1 MDQKQRFQL
10 LQRARLKNIL
20 KKGTLFLIVSVLLY
34 YGIALIYATKTIYK
48 VRYNYAVVL
57 EDLAGKRRVVDD
69 VGWHIRPPFFSRL
82 ELEVPLMNQELY
94 LGGDPQEQ
102 RIISRGNV
110 ALWTSAMLTYRITSL
125 ERWGIENR
133 DPKQLFQNDF
143 DGMVK
148 DVMQSKSVDEL
159 ISQRQA
165 LKEEIYQILK
175 KNPIN
180 IGGPTMEDKY
190 GVEIISF
197 VLRNTRFGDKLAEA
211 SEEKKRREMIAEAE
225 NYAADQEASRIR
237 KLYTAYRDSISEFRS
252 ALGFNQQ
259 NDQVL
264 LEFLNQQKWAT
275 AYEKN
280 VHGQNTF
287 VLNNTSGSPP
297 IVLPA
302 PPASPGATPAAA
314 PPSDEIM
321 ASPGPQGPTLS
332 EALKKYPWTQQHWT
346 QGKATK

>member
-1 MDQKQRFQL
+1 LDQKQRFRL

-20 KKGTLFLIVSVLLY
+20 KKGTIFLIVGGLLY

-48 VRYNYAVVL
+48 VRFNYAVVL
-57 EDLAGKRRVVDD
+57 EDLVGKRRVVDD
-69 VGWHIRPPFFSRL
+69 VGWHIRPPFFSRI

-110 ALWTSAMLTYRITSL
+110 ALWASAMLTYRITNL
-125 ERWGIENR
+125 KRWGIENR
-133 DPKQLFQNDF
+133 EPKQLFQNDF

-148 DVMQSKSVDEL
+148 DVMQGKSVDEL

-165 LKEEIYQILK
+165 IKEEIYQILK
-175 KNPIN
+175 NNPIN
-180 IGGPTMEDKY
+180 VGGPTMEDKY

-237 KLYTAYRDSISEFRS
+237 KLYAAYRDSIRDFRS
-252 ALGFNQQ
+252 ALGFTQQ

-264 LEFLNQQKWAT
+264 LDFLNQQKWAT

-280 VHGQNTF
+280 LHGQNTF
-287 VLNNTSGSPP
+287 VLNNTAGSPP
-297 IVLPA
+297 VVLPS
-302 PPASPGATPAAA
+302 PPAPAGIEPSKKKENGATENQAA
-314 PPSDEIM
+314 E
-321 ASPGPQGPTLS
+321 GPTLT
-332 EALKKYPWTQQHWT
+332 EALKKYPWTQRQST
-346 QGKATK
+346 R